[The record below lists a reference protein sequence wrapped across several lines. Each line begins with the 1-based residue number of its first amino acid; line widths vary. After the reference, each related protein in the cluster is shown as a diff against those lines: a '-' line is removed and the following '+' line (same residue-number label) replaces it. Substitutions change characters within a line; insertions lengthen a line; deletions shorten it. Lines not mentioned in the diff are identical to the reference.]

1 MSNLILFILS
11 GVIVAAFAAVGV
23 TAGAHRLWAHQA
35 YKAKWPMRIILMLL
49 QTTAFQVSLL
59 LYELIHAH

>member
-1 MSNLILFILS
+1 MLSHLILFIFS
-11 GVIVAAFAAVGV
+11 GVLVAAFAAVGV
-23 TAGAHRLWAHQA
+23 TAGAHRLWAHRS

-59 LYELIHAH
+59 AMLLY